1 MARRKNVVTLK
12 RDIGLDHRYESEL
25 VQKLINV
32 VMWQGKKNIAR
43 TIVYDALDVVTKKAG
58 GDKEKGIQFFK
69 KAFDQIIP
77 RVEVRPRRVGGSVYQ
92 IPTEVRPDRARALA
106 IRWLIG
112 AAATRSGKT
121 MGQRLAGELLDA
133 YEGRGNAVKKRL
145 DVHKMAEA
153 NRAFSHYAW

>member
-1 MARRKNVVTLK
+1 MLLQKN
-12 RDIGLDHRYESEL
+12 L
-25 VQKLINV
+25 V
-32 VMWQGKKNIAR
+32 A
-43 TIVYDALDVVTKKAG
+43 TKK
-58 GDKEKGIQFFK
+58 KGLQFFK

-77 RVEVRPRRVGGSVYQ
+77 RIEVRPRRVGGSVYQ

-121 MGQRLAGELLDA
+121 MGQRMAGELLDA

>member
-1 MARRKNVVTLK
+1 MARRKSVTTLK
-12 RDIGLDHRYESEL
+12 RDIGVDHRYQSEL

-32 VMWQGKKNIAR
+32 VMWRGKKNAAR
-43 TIVYDALDVVTKKAG
+43 TIVYDALDVITKKSG
-58 GDKEKGIQFFK
+58 GDKEKGLQFFK

-77 RVEVRPRRVGGSVYQ
+77 RIEVRPRRVGGSVYQ

-121 MGQRLAGELLDA
+121 MGQRMAGELLDA